1 MPSKTAKKATKQTKA
16 VKEASAPVIVEP
28 PKIEVAKADVKP
40 EEDERKPEVELAEA
54 FASTLAQVQ
63 LQQQQLTA
71 LKHQIRAL
79 EKQSLRELKAA
90 LKQCR
95 KGKRK
100 ASNRK
105 PSGFVKPTEISSQ
118 LATFLG
124 KPIGTAMARTEVTKE
139 INAYIREHK
148 LQDPKNGRH
157 ILPNTPLK
165 KLLNLAKTDE
175 LTYFNLQRFMSP
187 HFAKGGSA
195 PAASSTS

>member
-1 MPSKTAKKATKQTKA
+1 MGKKAPKQTKA
-16 VKEASAPVIVEP
+16 AKATPKTQVVEP
-28 PKIEVAKADVKP
+28 PKVEVTGATDASTETEQPIEA
-40 EEDERKPEVELAEA
+40 ERQPEVELADA
-54 FASTLAQVQ
+54 FAATLAQVQ

-71 LKHQIRAL
+71 LKHHIRAL
-79 EKQSLRELKAA
+79 EKHSLRELKAA

-148 LQDPKNGRH
+148 LQDPKNG
-157 ILPNTPLK
+157 
-165 KLLNLAKTDE
+165 
-175 LTYFNLQRFMSP
+175 
-187 HFAKGGSA
+187 
-195 PAASSTS
+195 

>member
-1 MPSKTAKKATKQTKA
+1 MPSKAAKKATKQTKA
-16 VKEASAPVIVEP
+16 VKEASVPVMVEP
-28 PKIEVAKADVKP
+28 PKTEVAKVDVQP
-40 EEDERKPEVELAEA
+40 EEDDRRPEVELAEA

-148 LQDPKNGRH
+148 LQDPENGRH

-195 PAASSTS
+195 PAAGSTS

>member
-1 MPSKTAKKATKQTKA
+1 MPSKTAKKAPKQTKA
-16 VKEASAPVIVEP
+16 VKEASAPVMVEP
-28 PKIEVAKADVKP
+28 PKTEVAKADVKP